1 MKKRLLNAALLLLAS
16 ASLNAQNIS
25 QEKLVITGTK
35 FTYPLL
41 EKWAKEFEALH
52 PEVDVKVVSKLQSNE
67 TADLK
72 IVSYERKKEEIPQT
86 EKSVVLGKYAILPVA
101 NINNPALKNISEK
114 GLKEKEYKELFF
126 EDENEQFEEKKKKQ
140 KYEVNLYTRESRSCA
155 PIAFAD
161 HFGYEQSAIKG
172 KGISGDDKYL
182 IHAVKKDSAGVTY
195 NNLGFIYDLS
205 TRRTVE
211 GIAVLPLDIN
221 DNGKLDAD
229 EKIFDNL
236 DKVIE
241 KLEKEEI
248 SSVPVEN
255 VNVVYDAANNNK
267 NIRLFLSWV
276 LDQGQ
281 KYNHDYGF
289 LNFDTE
295 TLSKQK
301 EILTLNTK

>member
-41 EKWAKEFEALH
+41 ERWAKEFEALH
-52 PEVDVKVVSKLQSNE
+52 PEVDVKVVSKLQPNE

-72 IVSYERKKEEIPQT
+72 VIAYERKKEEIPQT

-101 NINNPALKNISEK
+101 NSNNPALKTLSDK
-114 GLKEKEYKELFF
+114 GLKEKEFIELFF

-155 PIAFAD
+155 PIAFAS
-161 HFGYEQSAIKG
+161 HFGFDQSAIKG
-172 KGISGDDKYL
+172 KGISGEDKYL

-195 NNLGFIYDLS
+195 NNLGFIYDLT
-205 TRRTVE
+205 TRKPVE
-211 GIAVLPLDIN
+211 GISVIPLDLN
-221 DNGKLDAD
+221 GNGKLDAE
-229 EKIFDNL
+229 EKIFDDL

-241 KLEKEEI
+241 KLESDKI
-248 SSVPVEN
+248 ASIPVEN
-255 VNVVYDAANNNK
+255 INVVYNVDNTNK
-267 NIRLFLSWV
+267 NIKLFLSWV
-276 LDQGQ
+276 LEQGQ

-289 LNFDTE
+289 LTFDSE

-301 EILTLNTK
+301 QILTLNK